1 MYILY
6 MIFICIYHPSL
17 WTFTC
22 FGGAPC
28 LIVSHTHS
36 VTTESDSYPGR
47 RRRRFNLI
55 TSCIVRQLL
64 TGGTFFKV
72 NALTT
77 SVVEHVCFRFTEFS
91 RGYVN
96 TKFTFLHAIFWDS
109 HADPTDAGIKCM
121 QDWHD
126 NLITCIVFT
135 DAILR
140 MDKITN
146 GIKFMSPICSFK
158 TWIKKMFL

>member
-47 RRRRFNLI
+47 RRRRFL
-55 TSCIVRQLL
+55 
-64 TGGTFFKV
+64 KV
-72 NALTT
+72 NALTA

-121 QDWHD
+121 QDWHE
-126 NLITCIVFT
+126 NLITCIAFT

-146 GIKFMSPICSFK
+146 GIKFMSPIGSFK